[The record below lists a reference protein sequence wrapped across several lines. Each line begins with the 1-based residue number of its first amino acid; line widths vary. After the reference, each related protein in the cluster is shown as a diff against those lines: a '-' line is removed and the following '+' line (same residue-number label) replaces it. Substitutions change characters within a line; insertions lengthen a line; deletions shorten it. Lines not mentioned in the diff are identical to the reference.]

1 VKREKKKIKTMTNNM
16 TI

>member
-1 VKREKKKIKTMTNNM
+1 MTNNM

>member
-1 VKREKKKIKTMTNNM
+1 MKTMTNNM